1 MNNEIINK
9 QWKKYFNFVI
19 LYPTI
24 LLSLTIVLLIIFLT
38 SLFNETLTIELTTF
52 IVVLFAPVVLLFS
65 TIVGTMLLFI
75 YMIWYFVI
83 SDSLFQL
90 LELDRIMYNIINIVL
105 FLTTGILI
113 MPIIMYIQIKK
124 YWRSQSIESDWRG
137 FKKQ

>member
-65 TIVGTMLLFI
+65 TIIGTMLLFI

-124 YWRSQSIESDWRG
+124 YWKSQLIESDWRG
-137 FKKQ
+137 FRKE